1 MMGEKVQT
9 CHLFENT
16 KFTAVDFANA
26 VTVPSACRSDWIA
39 RRGPDSLFQVLE
51 RMLPKVRRI
60 LLITFDG
67 KVLIL

>member
-1 MMGEKVQT
+1 MGEKVQT
-9 CHLFENT
+9 RENK

-26 VTVPSACRSDWIA
+26 VTIPSACRSDWIA
-39 RRGPDSLFQVLE
+39 RRGPYSLFQVLE
-51 RMLPKVRRI
+51 RMLPKVII